1 MRYRVLADGIML
13 LHFAYIVFVIGGALL
28 VLQRRWW
35 MWLHLPAVAWG
46 VWGGV
51 FARLWARAPLR
62 HPSVAWGGWV
72 EFFARMCPLTPL
84 ENALR
89 ARAGQAGY
97 AGGFID
103 HYITRLVYPEGL
115 TARGQVVLGALVLI
129 ANVLLYWW
137 VFRRARGP
145 A

>member
-1 MRYRVLADGIML
+1 MLNRVLADFIML
-13 LHFAYIVFVIGGALL
+13 LHFAYIVFVIGGAFL
-28 VLQRRWW
+28 VLHRRWW
-35 MWLHLPAVAWG
+35 MWLHIPAVAWG
-46 VWGGV
+46 IWI
-51 FARLWARAPLR
+51 
-62 HPSVAWGGWV
+62 
-72 EFFARMCPLTPL
+72 EFFAKTCPLTPL

-115 TARGQVVLGALVLI
+115 TSGAQVALGALVLVI
-129 ANVLLYWW
+129 NVLLYWW
-137 VFRRARGP
+137 VFRRTRGT

>member
-1 MRYRVLADGIML
+1 MLYRVLADGIML
-13 LHFAYIVFVIGGALL
+13 LHFAYILFVIGGALL

-46 VWGGV
+46 VW
-51 FARLWARAPLR
+51 
-62 HPSVAWGGWV
+62 V
-72 EFFARMCPLTPL
+72 EFFAKTCPLTPL

-89 ARAGQAGY
+89 AKAGQAGY

-115 TARGQVVLGALVLI
+115 TARGQVVLGAVVLVINL
-129 ANVLLYWW
+129 LLYWW
-137 VFRRARGP
+137 VFRRERGP